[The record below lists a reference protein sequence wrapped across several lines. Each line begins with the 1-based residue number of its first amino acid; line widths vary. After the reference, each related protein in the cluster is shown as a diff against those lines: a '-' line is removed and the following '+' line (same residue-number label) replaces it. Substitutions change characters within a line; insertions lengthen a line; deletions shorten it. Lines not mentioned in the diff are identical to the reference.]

1 MFLKQAKGAR
11 IGAASLLFASLIAP
25 AVSAPVEQ
33 LPPIPRLAEWKDE
46 FDATIREQIL
56 QALEKLQG
64 DQQDATANGRLGMIL
79 HAHQRYE
86 LAEPLYRRARLL
98 DPDSFPW
105 AYYLGVIQGPLGKQ
119 NEATQTLRL
128 AVALKPDYLPARMA
142 LAETLQKLGELA
154 ESRRMYSEILADHPQ
169 SASAYFGL
177 GRVSWEEG
185 EVAEAIRN
193 YEKACQLFPEF
204 GAAYY
209 ALGVAYRSLENAEK
223 SREFLTRFGLHS
235 ASEPPLEDSLLE
247 AIESLKSKAGY
258 YLQQGIALRDEGQF
272 KEAAAAFQEV
282 LKVESDHSVA
292 HGNLIFSVHCPAR
305 PD

>member
-1 MFLKQAKGAR
+1 MSSLLKRSWCFAKQAKGAR

-33 LPPIPRLAEWKDE
+33 LPPIPRLAERKDE

-64 DQQDATANGRLGMIL
+64 DPQDATANGRLGMIL
-79 HAHQRYE
+79 HAHERYE

-119 NEATQTLRL
+119 NEAAQTLRL
-128 AVALKPDYLPARMA
+128 AVALKRDYLPARMA

-193 YEKACQLFPEF
+193 YERACQLSPSLVPPIMR
-204 GAAYY
+204 
-209 ALGVAYRSLENAEK
+209 LGWPIEASRMRRNHENFSPDSDSIRRA
-223 SREFLTRFGLHS
+223 SRRWRTPCWRRLNLLSRKQATTCSKGL
-235 ASEPPLEDSLLE
+235 PLETR
-247 AIESLKSKAGY
+247 ANSK
-258 YLQQGIALRDEGQF
+258 
-272 KEAAAAFQEV
+272 
-282 LKVESDHSVA
+282 
-292 HGNLIFSVHCPAR
+292 R
-305 PD
+305 PLPPSRRY